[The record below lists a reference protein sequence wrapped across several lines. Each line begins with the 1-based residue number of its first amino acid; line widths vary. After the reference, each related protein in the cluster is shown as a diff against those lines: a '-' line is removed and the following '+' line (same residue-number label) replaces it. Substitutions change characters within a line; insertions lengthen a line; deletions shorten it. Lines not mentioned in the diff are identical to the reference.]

1 MKKLF
6 NLNYLAFSLLV
17 ILRVSSFF
25 WQPLGDLLV
34 HYRVLRFS
42 QLPEWSTTDLR
53 PSFKAF
59 QASCHVMMRKSP
71 DSVSMS
77 QLFPLKTK
85 AWFPACQQAVKLAE
99 PTTTECRSFF
109 EHYFLPIELRRF
121 FALKGLFTGY
131 YLPEIQ
137 GSLHKTPIF
146 SVPIYGEKKN
156 SHDLVVYAWVK
167 SKYDRMIIQIEGSGS
182 IRFSD
187 NKTLYLGYAGDLN
200 HFVYFRQRNKNFAKG
215 AQAVPLMPGYS
226 MAIDLRWIPLGAPLW
241 LSTRVPS
248 IMTPHAQPSQRL
260 MIAQDT
266 GGAIVGPVRGDFFF
280 GEGETETHLAKQMY
294 YPGQYW
300 ILLPKKRPAE

>member
-121 FALKGLFTGY
+121 FALKGF
-131 YLPEIQ
+131 
-137 GSLHKTPIF
+137 
-146 SVPIYGEKKN
+146 
-156 SHDLVVYAWVK
+156 
-167 SKYDRMIIQIEGSGS
+167 
-182 IRFSD
+182 
-187 NKTLYLGYAGDLN
+187 
-200 HFVYFRQRNKNFAKG
+200 
-215 AQAVPLMPGYS
+215 LM
-226 MAIDLRWIPLGAPLW
+226 
-241 LSTRVPS
+241 V
-248 IMTPHAQPSQRL
+248 
-260 MIAQDT
+260 
-266 GGAIVGPVRGDFFF
+266 
-280 GEGETETHLAKQMY
+280 
-294 YPGQYW
+294 
-300 ILLPKKRPAE
+300 